1 MKTKRIIGSLLLP
14 FLATSCRTPSISSNS
29 QKTDDSSKEKSETG
43 KTDSFKTTTTDKEEP
58 LKENIERLKDGY
70 TIFMDI
76 TYTYSD
82 GTKVQT
88 SGGYLSSGRDSYSYY
103 EPEHETLDGYQEKK
117 REFYHRGED
126 DSLMLD
132 YLDFSNNVQS
142 IKYQG
147 NIDFVTGK
155 YENPFLDVTESSFR
169 KEADGY
175 HLEEDDISHS
185 LFANQLKT
193 DEENLDEVF
202 FSSDFTT
209 YRIRIQNGGEEK
221 DIEGKLLLG
230 EENLIQVEPIQGEED
245 PVFQEA
251 MEKIGNGNYVMK
263 STYSKYKADI
273 GDYVPQ
279 STALIEADVSSSID
293 IQTYDGTYNL
303 ISEIGF
309 VDDGKG
315 KIQACININDSFYP
329 DGKTMTARLQ
339 DALPNPDISSLFF
352 DRTTIRKTA
361 TGSKVSLY
369 RIRKDLPSYVE
380 LEKFSYL
387 DPMADSDCD
396 IEDMTIAVSDKENDE
411 FVQIINETSSKRYR
425 VLYSDFSEVEE
436 PISYQAIE
444 ENGDNLTFEDYYTY
458 KDETEME
465 LLEADLGSLDV
476 LNRIPTFGS
485 YYNNIEILYSQESDS
500 SRMEIRTNPTN
511 PGNITFQDIKA
522 LENDYETKLVTE
534 SGFEKTAAPTKPVDK
549 KNDFFQLRNVS
560 YIDPTGKEKT
570 VTLQLEVGVLNEDSK
585 AGLILYPSVF

>member
-1 MKTKRIIGSLLLP
+1 
-14 FLATSCRTPSISSNS
+14 
-29 QKTDDSSKEKSETG
+29 
-43 KTDSFKTTTTDKEEP
+43 
-58 LKENIERLKDGY
+58 
-70 TIFMDI
+70 
-76 TYTYSD
+76 
-82 GTKVQT
+82 
-88 SGGYLSSGRDSYSYY
+88 
-103 EPEHETLDGYQEKK
+103 
-117 REFYHRGED
+117 
-126 DSLMLD
+126 
-132 YLDFSNNVQS
+132 
-142 IKYQG
+142 
-147 NIDFVTGK
+147 
-155 YENPFLDVTESSFR
+155 
-169 KEADGY
+169 
-175 HLEEDDISHS
+175 
-185 LFANQLKT
+185 
-193 DEENLDEVF
+193 
-202 FSSDFTT
+202 
-209 YRIRIQNGGEEK
+209 
-221 DIEGKLLLG
+221 
-230 EENLIQVEPIQGEED
+230 
-245 PVFQEA
+245 
-251 MEKIGNGNYVMK
+251 
-263 STYSKYKADI
+263 
-273 GDYVPQ
+273 
-279 STALIEADVSSSID
+279 
-293 IQTYDGTYNL
+293 
-303 ISEIGF
+303 
-309 VDDGKG
+309 
-315 KIQACININDSFYP
+315 
-329 DGKTMTARLQ
+329 MTARLQ